1 MRSTLTLP
9 LLLIAGTLA
18 AQPTITG
25 ADAPAIGEQFTYNG
39 DGLFVSL
46 PGGGSDQTW
55 DFSGSGG
62 SLGNTLTVVAA
73 SAAMGAAAFPTAD
86 VALAT
91 SGFEEFIGITSAG
104 LEHMGQYTGS
114 DNVVYTDP
122 ELYLPIPCV
131 YGQTWNDD
139 FGGQWG
145 GGANT
150 FTGTSNAMASG
161 FGTLILPSITVTNVL
176 RIDLVQTRV
185 ESNGFTYVRSMNT
198 FYRPGTGYFLASN
211 ESAELYITDPSTLI
225 STTEELTFLDATS
238 IGISEDAL
246 ATIGMELMPVPA
258 TDHVSITFGTS
269 GATVLEVIDANGR
282 MVITKA
288 MGTFAPGIHRSNLD
302 LAVLPAGLY
311 TVRLT
316 NEKGEHGTK
325 RLVVQ

>member
-9 LLLIAGTLA
+9 LFLIAAGLA

-25 ADAPAIGEQFTYNG
+25 ADAPNIGEQFTYNG
-39 DGLFVSL
+39 DGLFVDL
-46 PGGGSDQTW
+46 PSGGSNQTW

-73 SAAMGAAAFPTAD
+73 SAAMGAAAFPNAD

-104 LEHMGQYTGS
+104 LEHMGQYIGS

-131 YGQTWNDD
+131 YGQTWSDD

-145 GGANT
+145 GGATT
-150 FTGTSNAMASG
+150 FSGTSNATASG
-161 FGTLILPSITVTNVL
+161 FGTLILPAITLTNVL
-176 RIDLVQTRV
+176 RVDLVQTRV

-211 ESAELYITDPSTLI
+211 ERAELYITSPPLLI
-225 STTEELTFLDATS
+225 STTEELTFLDASS
-238 IGISEDAL
+238 IGIGEDAL
-246 ATIGMELMPVPA
+246 ATIGVDLMPVPA
-258 TDHVSITFGTS
+258 ADHVSITFGTS

-288 MGTFAPGIHRSNLD
+288 LGNFAPGVHRFELD
-302 LAVLPAGLY
+302 LAVLSAGLY
-311 TVRLT
+311 NVRLT

-325 RLVVQ
+325 RLVIQ